1 MIVAIP
7 IESLLLLALK
17 LLLIVYKS
25 INIFIALIMNDYKP
39 EDKDD
44 TIKEGRMIG
53 TVKRIIMLFFYQLN
67 NIHQ

>member
-1 MIVAIP
+1 VIVAIP

-17 LLLIVYKS
+17 LLLIIYKS

-53 TVKRIIMLFFYQLN
+53 TVKRIC
-67 NIHQ
+67 